1 MNAVSGRLDTGK
13 AGGVAA
19 SMDRPLPGAETE
31 AERLAGEARLAALR
45 AAYDGLDSHTVLEA
59 FIKREFPGKIALVSS
74 FGAESAVLLD
84 LVAEVDPGI
93 PVVFLDTLKL
103 FGETL
108 RYRDEL
114 SKRLGLTNILTIEPD
129 PVEIAEE
136 DKNGLLWTRNVDA
149 CCGLRK
155 VRPLARAMEPFDIWI
170 TGRKRFQADTRA
182 QIPLIEKSGRK
193 FKLNPLAAWGPDEIA
208 NHMKARDLPPHPLVE
223 DGYLSIGCMP
233 CTRPVR
239 AGESARAGRWAGL
252 DKTEC
257 GIHVAENI

>member
-1 MNAVSGRLDTGK
+1 MTGDKAAAVT
-13 AGGVAA
+13 AQ
-19 SMDRPLPGAETE
+19 MDAPLPGQETAAEQ
-31 AERLAGEARLAALR
+31 AAGEARLAEL
-45 AAYDGLDSHTVLEA
+45 AARYADADAHGLIEA
-59 FIKREFPGKIALVSS
+59 FVTREFPGKIALVSS

-84 LVAEVDPGI
+84 LVAQVDRNL
-93 PVVFLDTLKL
+93 PVIFLDTHKL

-114 SKRLGLTNILTIEPD
+114 RDRLGLTNIVTVEPD
-129 PVEIAEE
+129 PAEVAAE
-136 DKNGLLWTRNVDA
+136 DPQGILWTRNVDA

-182 QIPLIEKSGRK
+182 AIPLIEKSGRK
-193 FKLNPLAAWGPDEIA
+193 FKLNPLATWTPDDIA
-208 NHMKARDLPPHPLVE
+208 AYMKARGLPPHPLVA

-239 AGESARAGRWAGL
+239 PGEDPRAGRWAGL

-257 GIHVAENI
+257 GIHVTGEN